1 VRRGQ
6 PHEPRQTSPQR
17 PDEMGATLTKSR
29 WTGWLGEFRF
39 ELGVYQVDFD
49 RSGSPTEVA
58 GLSLGPPAPL
68 ARERRVLAAAGV
80 GGATRLTCLS

>member
-1 VRRGQ
+1 MLVGGVDADDV
-6 PHEPRQTSPQR
+6 PRQPEPLERVDQ
-17 PDEMGATLTKSR
+17 PAAGV
-29 WTGWLGEFRF
+29 